1 MRMRHLLSLSEK
13 EQRLLIILFVLL
25 VAVLAL
31 VGLIGWVVRKVMA
44 FQSRKVDEGMSY
56 LVTTK
61 VIKDEKHFRHIAR
74 KKNYRLV
81 FAQYFFPLLIL
92 GLDVL
97 FIFLYVT
104 ITGDEDIIGEMFSY
118 DGRGFRTLFFIFDW
132 PNIPRSTF
140 FGLTLPSDWPPILNT
155 PHFRIDAWP
164 NYVFVSVAIFASVW
178 LLIATQAFIARSWR
192 IYRKS
197 RTIFIKSLDT
207 INTLDNI
214 NQ

>member
-1 MRMRHLLSLSEK
+1 VRTLISLSEK

-31 VGLIGWVVRKVMA
+31 VGLIGWVVRKIMA

-61 VIKDEKHFRHIAR
+61 VIKDERHFRRIAR
-74 KKNYRLV
+74 RKNYRLV

-92 GLDVL
+92 GLDVV
-97 FIFLYVT
+97 FLVVYVSL
-104 ITGDEDIIGEMFSY
+104 TGDHSIVTEMFSY
-118 DGRGFRTLFFIFDW
+118 DARGFMTLFFVFDW
-132 PNIPRSTF
+132 ANIPKSTF
-140 FGLTLPSDWPPILNT
+140 FGLTLPSDWPPLLNS
-155 PHFRIDAWP
+155 PHFVLAAWP
-164 NYVFVSVAIFASVW
+164 NYLFVTVAIAAIVW
-178 LLIATQAFIARSWR
+178 LLVATQAFIARSWR

-214 NQ
+214 RP